1 MKTPEEFL
9 DENNFTVAEKIDRQA
24 MIATFLSEMEKGLKG
39 EPSSLRMIPTYVGVN
54 GKIPQGAK
62 AAVLDAGGTNFRSAV
77 VSIPPTIEDKM
88 NQPMPGA
95 KSDVTEDEF
104 YGAFAEELKRVAPK
118 ATVKKYGW
126 CFSYNCDA
134 TPELDAKLNC
144 WTKGIRAPMI
154 VGQYVGKEL
163 LKRLGGGEIAIV
175 NDTVATLLAAKATEG
190 DKTYSSYLGFIL
202 GTGTNTAY
210 VEKNRNIVKL
220 QGLDPSGSMIIN
232 AESGSFDKLAQSNF
246 DKAMDQ
252 KTQDPGHNP
261 LEKMI
266 AGGYLGG
273 VGLELYKAAAKAGLF
288 SAKAASAI
296 GGIGALETMD
306 LDNFCAAF
314 KKEGRDNPLD
324 AIFADPDD
332 AKMARRLGIPV
343 FERAAVL
350 TAIHL
355 AAFCIKSGEGA
366 DDSAPIAINAD
377 GSTYYKTCAIPF
389 ADTVKKE
396 LDDMLVQR
404 RNIHYC
410 ITPRVADAPMVGAA
424 IAAML

>member
-9 DENNFTVAEKIDRQA
+9 EENNFTVAEKIDRQA

-77 VSIPPTIEDKM
+77 VSIPPKVEEKR

-95 KSDVTEDEF
+95 KCAVGEDAF

-144 WTKGIRAPMI
+144 WTKGIRAPTI

>member
-9 DENNFTVAEKIDRQA
+9 EENNFTVAEKIDRQA

-39 EPSSLRMIPTYVGVN
+39 EPSSLRMIPTYVGVK

-144 WTKGIRAPMI
+144 WTKGIRAPTI

>member
-9 DENNFTVAEKIDRQA
+9 EENNFTVAEKIDRQA

-144 WTKGIRAPMI
+144 WTKGIRAPTI

-252 KTQDPGHNP
+252 KTQAPGHNP

>member
-1 MKTPEEFL
+1 MRTPEEFL
-9 DENNFTVAEKIDRQA
+9 EENGFVVAEKIDRQG
-24 MIATFLSEMEKGLKG
+24 MISTFMSEMEKGLKG
-39 EPSSLRMIPTYVGVN
+39 EASSLRMIPTYVGVD

-62 AAVLDAGGTNFRSAV
+62 AAVLDAGGTNFRSAI
-77 VSIPPTIEDKM
+77 VSIPPKIEDKK

-95 KSDVTEDEF
+95 KSDVSEDDF
-104 YGAFAEELKRVAPK
+104 YAAFAAELKRVAPK

-144 WTKGIRAPMI
+144 WTKGIRAPEI

-163 LKRLGGGEIAIV
+163 LKRLGDGEIAIV

-190 DKTYSSYLGFIL
+190 NKTYSSYLGFIL

-210 VEKNRNIVKL
+210 VEKNVNIVKL
-220 QGLDPSGSMIIN
+220 SGLDPEGSMIIN
-232 AESGSFDKLAQSNF
+232 AESGSFDKLKQSAF
-246 DKAMDQ
+246 DAAMDA
-252 KTQDPGHNP
+252 KTCDAGHNVF
-261 LEKMI
+261 EKMI

-273 VGLELYKAAAKAGLF
+273 VGIEVYKHAAKEGMF

-296 GGIGALETMD
+296 GGLGALETMD
-306 LDNFCAAF
+306 FDNFCASF
-314 KKEGRDNPLD
+314 RKEGRVNPLD
-324 AIFADPDD
+324 EIFADADD
-332 AKMARRLGIPV
+332 AKMARRLGVPV

-355 AAFCIKSGEGA
+355 AAFCIKSGDGA
-366 DDSAPIAINAD
+366 EPSAPIAINAD
-377 GSTYYKTCAIPF
+377 GSTYYKTRAIPF
-389 ADTVKKE
+389 AETVRRE
-396 LDDMLVQR
+396 LDDMLVRR

-410 ITPRVADAPMVGAA
+410 ITPQVEDAPMVGAA

>member
-9 DENNFTVAEKIDRQA
+9 EENGFTVAAKVDRQG
-24 MIATFLSEMEKGLKG
+24 MISTFLSEMEKGLKG
-39 EPSSLRMIPTYVGVN
+39 EESSLRMIPTYVGVN

-62 AAVLDAGGTNFRSAV
+62 AAVLDAGGTNFRSAI
-77 VSIPPTIEDKM
+77 VSIPPQVEDKK

-95 KSDVTEDEF
+95 KADVSEDDF
-104 YGAFAEELKRVAPK
+104 YAAFATELKRVAPK
-118 ATVKKYGW
+118 ATVKKFGW

-144 WTKGIRAPMI
+144 WTKGIRAPAI

-163 LKRLGGGEIAIV
+163 LKRLGGGTIAIV

-220 QGLDPSGSMIIN
+220 EGLDPDGSMIIN
-232 AESGSFDKLAQSNF
+232 AESGSFDKLKQSAF
-246 DKAMDQ
+246 DAAMDA
-252 KTQDPGHNP
+252 KTIDPGHNI

-273 VGLELYKAAAKAGLF
+273 VGLEVCKAAAKAGMF
-288 SAKAASAI
+288 SEKAAKAI
-296 GGIGALETMD
+296 GGLGSLETMD
-306 LDNFCAAF
+306 FDNFCASF
-314 KKEGRDNPLD
+314 KKEGRENPLD

-332 AKMARRLGIPV
+332 AKMARRLGVPV

-366 DDSAPIAINAD
+366 EASAPIAINAD
-377 GSTYYKTCAIPF
+377 GSTYYKTRAVPF
-389 ADTVKKE
+389 AETVKRE
-396 LDDMLVQR
+396 LDDMLVRR

-410 ITPRVADAPMVGAA
+410 ITPQVEDASMVGAA

>member
-9 DENNFTVAEKIDRQA
+9 EENNFTVAEKIDRQA

-144 WTKGIRAPMI
+144 WTKGIRAPTI

-306 LDNFCAAF
+306 FDNFCAAF

-377 GSTYYKTCAIPF
+377 GSTYYKTRAIPF

-410 ITPRVADAPMVGAA
+410 ITPRVDDAPMVGAA